1 MAAIVRHRK
10 RMRRRRCWAWIL
22 CCEEGEDYGRVA
34 VIGAGDRRVADSFTG
49 FVKADVADAM
59 SVC

>member
-1 MAAIVRHRK
+1 
-10 RMRRRRCWAWIL
+10 MRRRRCWAWIL